1 MAFIIWRGKEL
12 PAKRGL
18 SSDMLK
24 SRVVVL
30 SLLIALVI
38 LVPSTTFAL
47 PAGKGP
53 ATGLSAEEKIVL
65 SQVDYSNV
73 WDELEYLSS
82 LGEEVTGAEVASQQY
97 VYDLLSALPL
107 DEVVFETFPT
117 HRWIHRGTTLKI
129 VSPVMEDI
137 EATTY
142 GDSFS
147 VYGVDE
153 GKPYFFGNSPDRK
166 TLTAELVDAGYGTKA
181 EFDAIGN
188 LDGKIAL
195 VCRDDSLTY
204 WPNVMLEE
212 AKYHGAAACIFY
224 HYYGTNPMPD
234 GIKQDAVGGSIPAFS
249 ISDRSAWDLLEL
261 LSKGPVTVSVTGR
274 ADFVSEKKGES
285 ANVVAYLYGKTRP
298 DEYVIFS
305 AHIDR
310 WWWGTNDDL
319 SGIACVL
326 EYARLFSTLKAQGK
340 FVNDR
345 TMVFISF
352 GCEELGGPRTTWYN
366 WLIGSYEFVKAHPD
380 IVSRTVVDLNLDM
393 CSLKKSSGRNW
404 VELSFELNEFVLDAI
419 GDLGLTGAVGYYN
432 PIYSWIDAWSF
443 QAKAGTSAASLNWV
457 YNQDETYHTQLDN
470 MELVD
475 PVTLKIAIDLWV
487 VLGIRADHALVL
499 PINLMNTLN
508 WVESYLAAG
517 MTEAPCVAEKFNE
530 VKVALNELKST
541 VSKANSYAEDL
552 QEAYD
557 NALSPEKKT
566 EIKILADGLNDA
578 LYQARKI
585 INVWTFGEGGVMGSW
600 DVFVRPHQ
608 HSHDLKYINDAINA
622 LERKRLNIAT
632 KALESVY
639 SMEWGKL
646 FSRQTYLDVMGW
658 MINDE
663 MYWGGEWD
671 QQQAYVDVQWLYIGL
686 KDRSLTISGAISAL
700 EKILNEQLIP
710 WLIEDL
716 DTLKAAYMNAS
727 SVLGSAV

>member
-1 MAFIIWRGKEL
+1 M
-12 PAKRGL
+12 
-18 SSDMLK
+18 SK

-30 SLLIALVI
+30 SLLIALI
-38 LVPSTTFAL
+38 MLVPSTTFAL

-53 ATGLSAEEKIVL
+53 ATGLSAEEKMVL
-65 SQVDYSNV
+65 SQVDYSNA
-73 WDELEYLSS
+73 WGELEYLSS

-97 VYDLLSALPL
+97 VYDVLSALPL
-107 DEVVFETFPT
+107 DKVVWETFPT
-117 HRWIHRGTTLKI
+117 HRWIHHGTTLKI
-129 VSPVMEDI
+129 VSPVMEEI

-153 GKPYFFGNSPDRK
+153 GKPYHFGNSPDRK

-181 EFDAIGN
+181 EFDALGN

-212 AKYHGAAACIFY
+212 AKYHGAEACIFY
-224 HYYGTNPMPD
+224 HYYGTNPLPD

-249 ISDRSAWDLLEL
+249 ISDRSAGDLLEL
-261 LSKGPVTVSVTGR
+261 LSKGPVTISVTGR

-285 ANVVAYLYGKTRP
+285 ANVVAYLYGETRP

-326 EYARLFSTLKAQGK
+326 EYARLFSTLKARGK

-470 MELVD
+470 MELAD
-475 PVTLKIAIDLWV
+475 PATLKIAIDLWV

-499 PINLMNTLN
+499 PINLMNTLD
-508 WVESYLAAG
+508 WVESYLVAG
-517 MTEAPCVAEKFNE
+517 MREAPCAVEKLNE
-530 VKVALNELKST
+530 VKFALTELKNT
-541 VSKANSYAEDL
+541 VSKANSYAADL

-557 NALSPEKKT
+557 KSLSPEKKA
-566 EIKILADGLNDA
+566 EIKILADELNNV

-608 HSHDLKYINDAINA
+608 HSHDLMYINNAINA
-622 LERKRLNIAT
+622 LERNRLNIAT

-646 FSRQTYLDVMGW
+646 FGRQTYLDVMGW

-671 QQQAYVDVQWLYIGL
+671 QQQAYVDVQWIYIGL
-686 KDRSLTISGAISAL
+686 RDKSLTISDAISAL
-700 EKILNEQLIP
+700 ETIRDGQLIP
-710 WLIEDL
+710 WLVEDL
-716 DTLKAAYMNAS
+716 ETLKSAYMSAS
-727 SVLGSAV
+727 SVLSSAV

>member
-1 MAFIIWRGKEL
+1 M
-12 PAKRGL
+12 
-18 SSDMLK
+18 SK
-24 SRVVVL
+24 SHIVVL
-30 SLLIALVI
+30 SILIALVM
-38 LVPSTTFAL
+38 LVPSAADAL

-53 ATGLSAEEKIVL
+53 ATGLSAEEKTTL
-65 SQVDYSNV
+65 SKVDYAYAWS
-73 WDELEYLSS
+73 ELEYLSS
-82 LGEEVTGAEVASQQY
+82 LGEEITGAEVASQRY
-97 VYDLLSALPL
+97 VYDVLSALPL
-107 DEVVFETFPT
+107 DEVVWETYPT
-117 HRWIHRGTTLKI
+117 HRWIHHGTTLRV
-129 VSPVMEDI
+129 VSPVTEEI
-137 EATTY
+137 EVTTY

-153 GKPYFFGNSPDRK
+153 GAPYYFGNSGDRK

-181 EFDAIGN
+181 EFDAVGN

-212 AKYHGAAACIFY
+212 AKYHGAEACIFY
-224 HYYGTNPMPD
+224 HYYGTNPLPD

-249 ISDRSAWDLLEL
+249 ISDRSAWHLREL
-261 LSKGPVTVSVTGR
+261 LSKGPVTVSVTGI
-274 ADFVSEKKGES
+274 ADFISEKKGKS
-285 ANVVAYLYGKTRP
+285 ANVVAYLYGETRP

-345 TMVFISF
+345 TMVFVSF
-352 GCEELGGPRTTWYN
+352 GGEELGGPRATWYN

-380 IVSRTVVDLNLDM
+380 IVGRTVVDLNLDM
-393 CSLKKSSGRNW
+393 CSLKKTSSRNW
-404 VELSFELNEFVLDAI
+404 VEISFELNEFVMDAV

-432 PIYSWIDAWSF
+432 PVYSWIDAWSF

-470 MELVD
+470 MELAD
-475 PVTLKIAIDLWV
+475 PATLKIAIDLWV

-508 WVESYLAAG
+508 WVESYLATG
-517 MTEAPCVAEKFNE
+517 MTEAPCLAENFNE
-530 VKVALNELKST
+530 VKRALSELKNT
-541 VSKANSYAEDL
+541 VSMANSYSADL
-552 QEAYD
+552 QAAYD
-557 NALSPEKKT
+557 NAISAAKKM
-566 EIKILADGLNDA
+566 KIRALADDLNDA
-578 LYQARKI
+578 LYQARKT

-608 HSHDLKYINDAINA
+608 HSHDLKSVDNAIAA
-622 LERKRLNIAT
+622 LERNRLNIAT

-639 SMEWGKL
+639 TMEWGKL
-646 FSRQTYLDVMGW
+646 FGRQTYLDVMGW

-671 QQQAYVDVQWLYIGL
+671 QQQAYVDVQWIYIGL
-686 KDRSLTISGAISAL
+686 KDKKMTIPDAISAL
-700 EKILNEQLIP
+700 KGIRDGQLIP
-710 WLIEDL
+710 WLVEDL
-716 DTLKAAYMNAS
+716 NTLKTAYVEAS
-727 SVLGSAV
+727 AILG